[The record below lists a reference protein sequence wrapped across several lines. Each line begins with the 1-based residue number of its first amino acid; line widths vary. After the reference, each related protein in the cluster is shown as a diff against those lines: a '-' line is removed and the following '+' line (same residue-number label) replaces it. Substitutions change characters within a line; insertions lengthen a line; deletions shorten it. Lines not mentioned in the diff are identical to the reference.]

1 MYLGRYDVV
10 WNIFLMVRIVVCMLL
25 CIDVVCLFLSQ
36 WRDPKTLRSCDK
48 KAILIED
55 KRRTKQL

>member
-25 CIDVVCLFLSQ
+25 CIDVVCLFFVSVARPEDLE
-36 WRDPKTLRSCDK
+36 
-48 KAILIED
+48 IL
-55 KRRTKQL
+55 